1 MFGNHGLCGLLEEG
15 TQAISDK
22 LNRELPLTRAV
33 CELVVEKNEI
43 CVSYPCSC
51 YNSVTF

>member
-1 MFGNHGLCGLLEEG
+1 MFGDHGLGGLLKEG

-33 CELVVEKNEI
+33 CELVVEKMKFAYLI
-43 CVSYPCSC
+43 LVL
-51 YNSVTF
+51 VIIQ